1 MKKFLSLLLLI
12 PALALANGETLSPNM
27 NLIVPAVGITSGPQ
41 WAADLVMTLGLVD
54 SHDHTPGKGVQITPA
69 GMNINAPLSCG
80 GNALTNVAGVN
91 LSAQSSTPQNN
102 SVYESGVDLYY
113 VDGNGNNVRLT
124 QGGSIV
130 GTAGSISGL
139 SSPASASYV
148 SANSTFVWQSDS
160 NTSANLDG
168 ACLLQRNVS
177 AASNAITLCAPSGL
191 SSNYSLNWFSALPAA
206 QSIVTVDSSGNFA
219 ASLAPAAL
227 VPPGAIIP
235 YGGSSA
241 PAGYLLCD
249 GTSYLQATYSALYSA
264 IGNAYGEPD
273 GTHFNVPDLRGQF
286 LRGVTGASSNDPN
299 ASSRGAMAPS
309 GNTGNNVGSI
319 QPGATAVNGL
329 SGTNTGGE
337 SLFPEV
343 VNSSFTTGGSGG
355 KYYLNGAN
363 ISTALSPQPTIT
375 LSGDSETRPINA
387 YVNYLIKY

>member
-168 ACLLQRNVS
+168 ACLLQRNLS

-355 KYYLNGAN
+355 KYYLNGTN

>member
-355 KYYLNGAN
+355 KYYLNGTN